1 MKAKKG
7 VIPAGYADGGKVKHG
22 DAKQDK
28 KMMTA
33 VADKKVKAHEAAM
46 HGKKMAN
53 GGMAKLP
60 MRGQRAATHKAK
72 KMG

>member
-1 MKAKKG
+1 MKKVAAKKG
-7 VIPAGYADGGKVKHG
+7 VIPAGYADGGKVKG
-22 DAKQDK
+22 KE
-28 KMMTA
+28 MMTA
-33 VADKKVKAHEAAM
+33 VADKKVKAHEAKM